1 MNTNMNV
8 NMNTYSNHQLIPRE
22 QTFVLDRK
30 FVTIHSNDRDI
41 KKWPFPNHFEITL
54 PETVTNIDSMRV
66 VEAKLPSNYYNF
78 SNELQ
83 NTKMSF
89 SLTNINANWTSAVN
103 ALLTN
108 AGVLSITIQSGFY
121 TPQQLAS
128 ELTYKLNKAVSD
140 YLVANGNTTA
150 YNQFVIHHDVVAM
163 KFLFGNR
170 SDGFVLR
177 FADKMEYTVNQ
188 CEQPNAWE
196 RYSQWG
202 LGSFLGFEKQNYTG
216 VASTTELI
224 SGWNNPASKWLQF
237 STTPASTTVYYTQAP
252 LVFKLLGET
261 TVYMEI
267 DRYNN
272 IDELVPFSE
281 STNSM
286 YNNDYNGAVNSAFA
300 KIPVKVAPYGET
312 FDSINEQIISGA
324 HFEPPLE
331 RIQKLKFRFRNH
343 VGALIDFQDFPF
355 SFTVEFN
362 CLRNE
367 ISKKYSTRV
376 PNVYT

>member
-1 MNTNMNV
+1 
-8 NMNTYSNHQLIPRE
+8 MNTYSNHQIIPRE
-22 QTFVLDRK
+22 QTYVLDRK

-41 KKWPFPNHFEITL
+41 KKWPFPNHFEVTL
-54 PETVTNIDSMRV
+54 PEAITNIDSMRV

-83 NTKMSF
+83 NTKMAF
-89 SLTNINANWTSAVN
+89 SLTNINANWNPTIN

-108 AGVLSITIQSGFY
+108 SGILNIVIQSGFY

-128 ELTYKLNKAVSD
+128 ELTYQLNKAVTD
-140 YLVANGNTTA
+140 YLVTNGITTTT
-150 YNQFVIHHDVVAM
+150 YDQFVVHHDVVAM
-163 KFLFGNR
+163 KFIFGNR

-177 FADKMEYTVNQ
+177 FADKMNYTINQ

-202 LGSFLGFEKQNYTG
+202 LGSFLGFEKQNYLGT
-216 VASTTELI
+216 ASNTELI

-237 STTPASTTVYYTQAP
+237 STTPTSTTVYYTQAP
-252 LVFKLLGET
+252 LVFKLSGET
-261 TVYMEI
+261 TVYMEL

-286 YNNDYNGAVNSAFA
+286 YNNDYSGSVNSAFA
-300 KIPVKVAPYGET
+300 KIPIKIVPYGET

-331 RIQKLKFRFRNH
+331 RVQKLKFRFRNH
-343 VGALIDFQDFPF
+343 VGTLIDFQDFPF
-355 SFTVEFN
+355 NFTIEFN

-376 PNVYT
+376 PNVYSF

>member
-1 MNTNMNV
+1 
-8 NMNTYSNHQLIPRE
+8 MNTYSNHQLIPRE
-22 QTFVLDRK
+22 QTYVLDRK

-41 KKWPFPNHFEITL
+41 KKWPFPNHFEVTL
-54 PETVTNIDSMRV
+54 PEAITNIDSMRV

-83 NTKMSF
+83 NTKMAF
-89 SLTNINANWTSAVN
+89 SLTNINANWNPAIN

-108 AGVLSITIQSGFY
+108 SGILNIVIQSGFY

-128 ELTYKLNKAVSD
+128 ELTYQLNKAVTD
-140 YLVANGNTTA
+140 YLVTNGITTTT
-150 YNQFVIHHDVVAM
+150 YDQFVVHHDVVAM
-163 KFLFGNR
+163 KFIFGNR

-177 FADKMEYTVNQ
+177 FADKMNYTINQ
-188 CEQPNAWE
+188 CEQPTAWE

-202 LGSFLGFEKQNYTG
+202 LGSFLGFEKQNYLGT
-216 VASTTELI
+216 ASSTELI
-224 SGWNNPASKWLQF
+224 SGWNTPATKWLQF

-252 LVFKLLGET
+252 LVFKLSGET
-261 TVYMEI
+261 TVYMEL

-286 YNNDYNGAVNSAFA
+286 YNNDYSGSVNSAFA
-300 KIPVKVAPYGET
+300 KIPIKIVPYGET

-331 RIQKLKFRFRNH
+331 RVQKLKFRFRNH
-343 VGALIDFQDFPF
+343 VGTLIDFQDFPF
-355 SFTVEFN
+355 NFTIEFN

-376 PNVYT
+376 PNVYSF

>member
-1 MNTNMNV
+1 M
-8 NMNTYSNHQLIPRE
+8 MNTYSNHQIIPRE

-54 PETVTNIDSMRV
+54 PESITNIDSMRV

-89 SLTNINANWTSAVN
+89 SLTNINTNWNPTIQ

-108 AGVLSITIQSGFY
+108 AGTLTITIQSGFY
-121 TPQQLAS
+121 TPGQLAS
-128 ELTYKLNKAVSD
+128 ELTYKLNKAVTD
-140 YLVANGNTTA
+140 YLVANGVTSPA
-150 YNQFVIHHDVVAM
+150 YDQFVVLYDKVAM
-163 KFLFGNR
+163 KFWFGNR
-170 SDGFVLR
+170 TDGFILR
-177 FADKMEYTVNQ
+177 FGERMPYTLSQ

-202 LGSFLGFEKQNYTG
+202 LGSFLGFEKQNYSST
-216 VASTTELI
+216 ASSTELVA
-224 SGWNNPASKWLQF
+224 GWNEPASKWLQF
-237 STTPASTTVYYTQAP
+237 STTPASTTVYYAQAP
-252 LVFKLLGET
+252 LVFKLLGES
-261 TVYMEI
+261 TVYMEL

-281 STNSM
+281 STSSM

-300 KIPVKVAPYGET
+300 KIPIKVVPYGES
-312 FDSINEQIISGA
+312 FDSTNEQIISGA

-343 VGALIDFQDFPF
+343 VGTLVDFQDFPF
-355 SFTVEFN
+355 SFTIEFN

-367 ISKKYSTRV
+367 IGKKYSTRV
-376 PNVYT
+376 PNVYSFS